1 MENRDNVCTY
11 IRFKGDC
18 SFKKM
23 SFNEVDAMIFALLS
37 YVDFRQILTSPQTLE
52 DAYKKLLIVEEKGID
67 DSRPHTPTSLDVLE
81 MVKLMA
87 HSTRFHNIIL
97 DHYVDEYSLS
107 QSEQFAALTITFM
120 PHFHVFS
127 FRGTD
132 DSLAGWKENWEM
144 IYKMPVTGQTKA
156 LAYIQDHISSKWY
169 HAFEH
174 YWLVGHSK
182 GGNLAVYGACCLE
195 EKQAKKIDGIYSFD
209 GPGFRFPLTE
219 FPHYTALKSRIHSYT
234 PSFSVIG
241 MTFEY
246 YHKDYTIQSFE
257 EGLAQHLGF
266 SWVVCNDHFVRSMRD
281 EESIQVEELFHS
293 WLSEIPLDEREQFV
307 QSLFQVL
314 EQANITNLQEFL
326 HMDIKAMIEVVKA
339 MGGIDGERRNLII
352 RILTLLAAKSAKPRV
367 DRFNESVEKIGN
379 ALSLN
384 TQKII
389 DKFSKRGNNN
399 NE

>member
-1 MENRDNVCTY
+1 MEIRDNVCTY

-23 SFNEVDAMIFALLS
+23 AFNEVDAMIFALLS
-37 YVDFRQILTSPQTLE
+37 YVDFRGILDQPCTLI
-52 DAYKKLLIVEEKGID
+52 DAYRRLLVVEEKGID
-67 DSRPHTPTSLDVLE
+67 NSRPHMSTSPDLLE

-87 HSTRFHNIIL
+87 NSVRFHNIVL
-97 DHYVDEYSLS
+97 DHYVDEYSLP
-107 QSEQFAALTITFM
+107 QSEQFAALMITFM
-120 PHFHVFS
+120 PRFHVFS

-144 IYKMPVTGQTKA
+144 IYKMPVSGQIKA
-156 LAYIQDHISSKWY
+156 LAYIQQHILSKWY
-169 HAFEH
+169 HSFDH

-195 EKQAKKIDGIYSFD
+195 EKQAKKIAGIYNFD
-209 GPGFRFPLTE
+209 GPGFRFPLTN

-257 EGLAQHLGF
+257 EGLGQHLGF
-266 SWVVCNDHFVRSMRD
+266 SWVVCNDHFVRSTRD
-281 EESIQVEELFHS
+281 EESKQVEELFHS

-307 QSLFQVL
+307 QSLFEVL
-314 EQANITNLQEFL
+314 EQAKITNLQEFL
-326 HMDIKAMIEVVKA
+326 HMDMKAMIEVVKA

-352 RILTLLAAKSAKPRV
+352 RILTLLVAKSAKPRV
-367 DRFNESVEKIGN
+367 ERLSENVEKIGN

-389 DKFSKRGNNN
+389 DKFSKRGND